1 MSMDGAEV
9 AVNCLDGAEVA
20 VNWLGRAMSWL
31 GAAALRDQHQRF
43 ITSHKVHRAGELL

>member
-20 VNWLGRAMSWL
+20 VNWLGRAMSWP
-31 GAAALRDQHQRF
+31 GAAALLDPMSL
-43 ITSHKVHRAGELL
+43 TSWR